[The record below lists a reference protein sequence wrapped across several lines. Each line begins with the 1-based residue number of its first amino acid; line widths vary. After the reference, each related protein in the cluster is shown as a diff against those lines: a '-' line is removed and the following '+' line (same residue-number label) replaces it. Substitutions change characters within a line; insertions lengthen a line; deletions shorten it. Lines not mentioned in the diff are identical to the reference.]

1 MEARDGRRGARAA
14 SFLVQQACCRG
25 FLLLSRGMRSPG
37 RIFWPLASVLLL
49 ADCATKR
56 AVEATIALHADPKPL
71 IADLVRVTLAY
82 NQGAAFS
89 THFGPYQRWVL
100 IAIAVAMLVALACWY
115 RPAARAGRVAIIG
128 LALVAGGA
136 VGNLLDRLI
145 SDRGVVDFLD
155 LGVGATRFF
164 VFNVADA
171 GISVGT
177 VLLLA
182 ALWHHERTE
191 RTRPP
196 SLPGFDA

>member
-1 MEARDGRRGARAA
+1 
-14 SFLVQQACCRG
+14 
-25 FLLLSRGMRSPG
+25 MRSPG
-37 RIFWPLASVLLL
+37 RIFWPLASVLIL

-56 AVEATIALHADPKPL
+56 VVEATVPLYAEPRPL

-100 IAIAVAMLVALACWY
+100 IAIAVTMLVILAQWY
-115 RPAARAGRVAIIG
+115 RPAARAGRIAITG

-136 VGNLLDRLI
+136 AGNLLDRLL

-155 LGVGATRFF
+155 LGIGTTRFF

-171 GISVGT
+171 GISIGAA
-177 VLLLA
+177 LLLYA
-182 ALWHHERTE
+182 MWQHDRAGHVG
-191 RTRPP
+191 PP
-196 SLPGFDA
+196 SAPSVG